1 MHHDLITEADVSGVM
16 CAYNA
21 YSGRPCCGNDLL
33 MMEILRDRWNFKG
46 YVTSDC
52 GAIDDFY
59 KYHKIHPDT
68 ISAAVDAVLHGTDLD
83 CVRDVVYKTLVK
95 AVKEGRINE
104 EKVDESVKRLFTIR
118 FKLGMFD
125 PEEIFAYAK
134 IPLSVLESAAHKAH
148 ALKMAQQSIV
158 LLRNQDK
165 VLPLRKDLRKIAVI
179 GPNAHAELDL
189 LGNYQENQ

>member
-1 MHHDLITEADVSGVM
+1 M
-16 CAYNA
+16 
-21 YSGRPCCGNDLL
+21 R
-33 MMEILRDRWNFKG
+33 
-46 YVTSDC
+46 
-52 GAIDDFY
+52 
-59 KYHKIHPDT
+59 
-68 ISAAVDAVLHGTDLD
+68 
-83 CVRDVVYKTLVK
+83 RDVVYKTLVK

-125 PEEIFAYAK
+125 PEEIVAYAK

-189 LGNYQENQ
+189 LGNYHGYPSKIESISSAIKKKVSLE